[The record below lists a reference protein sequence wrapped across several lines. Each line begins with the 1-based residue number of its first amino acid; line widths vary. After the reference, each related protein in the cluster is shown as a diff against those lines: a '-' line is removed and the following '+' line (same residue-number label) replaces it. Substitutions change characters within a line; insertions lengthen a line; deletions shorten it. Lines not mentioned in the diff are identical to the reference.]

1 MLEIYQSVYIGLWVI
16 LSMIIIQALILVGA
30 HRAQPGY
37 RVGVIDPN
45 LGQESFFF
53 RSHRAFWNS
62 LENIVPLLGMSL
74 IAILSGYDV
83 EKLNL
88 VIWIYAASRMI
99 HMILYYSIATD
110 KNPSLRSLFWISG
123 LFANIYLMVDLGL
136 FLI

>member
-16 LSMIIIQALILVGA
+16 LSTIIIQALILVGS

-88 VIWIYAASRMI
+88 VIWIYAVSRMI

>member
-16 LSMIIIQALILVGA
+16 LSTIIIQALILVGA

-88 VIWIYAASRMI
+88 VIWIYAVSRMI